1 MTGINDLWALV
12 IATIIFLA
20 IPGPGTIKLFA
31 SMAEKNGGARA
42 GVWST
47 LGLMA
52 GDTVWMVLALSG
64 VAAVAAAYPRAFDV
78 LRYAGALYLAWV
90 GFSLIKNAKQTLGQL
105 PPPGGEGGGE
115 GVVIPHTIRLQ
126 SESSQSAS
134 TQQVPQPRKSERRNP
149 LPNPPPQGEGTR
161 GEKQWFI
168 EAMFVSLSNPKVIGF
183 YVAFFPLFIDQK
195 TFDGVATY
203 LRMIVIVLTICFL
216 YCMWLIAIASV
227 AKKMFVRVPNAPM
240 WLKRIAGT
248 ALIGF
253 SIKFAVQR

>member
-1 MTGINDLWALV
+1 MIGINDLWALV

-64 VAAVAAAYPRAFDV
+64 VAALAAAYPRAFDV

-90 GFSLIKNAKQTLGQL
+90 GFSLIKNAKQTLGGD
-105 PPPGGEGGGE
+105 PSPA
-115 GVVIPHTIRLQ
+115 
-126 SESSQSAS
+126 AS
-134 TQQVPQPRKSERRNP
+134 LRP
-149 LPNPPPQGEGTR
+149 LPEGEEMLSLTRPFDKLRSTLSQGER
-161 GEKQWFI
+161 GNVRGANQWFY
-168 EAMFVSLSNPKVIGF
+168 ESMLVSLSNPKVIGF

-195 TFDGVATY
+195 TFDGIATY
-203 LRMIVIVLTICFL
+203 LRMIATVLVICFL

-227 AKKMFVRVPNAPM
+227 AKRVFVRMPNAPM

>member
-64 VAAVAAAYPRAFDV
+64 VAALAAAYPRAFDV

-90 GFSLIKNAKQTLGQL
+90 GYSLIKNAKQML
-105 PPPGGEGGGE
+105 
-115 GVVIPHTIRLQ
+115 
-126 SESSQSAS
+126 
-134 TQQVPQPRKSERRNP
+134 
-149 LPNPPPQGEGTR
+149 GEGTVNSAAGR
-161 GEKQWFI
+161 GVKQWFY
-168 EAMFVSLSNPKVIGF
+168 ESMLVSLSNPKVIGF

-195 TFDGVATY
+195 TFDGIATY
-203 LRMIVIVLTICFL
+203 LRMIGIVLAICFL

-227 AKKMFVRVPNAPM
+227 AKKVFVRMPNAPM

>member
-31 SMAEKNGGARA
+31 SMAEKNGGSRA

-64 VAAVAAAYPRAFDV
+64 VAALAAAYPRAFDV
-78 LRYAGALYLAWV
+78 LRYAGAAYLAWV
-90 GFSLIKNAKQTLGQL
+90 GFLLIKNAKQTLG
-105 PPPGGEGGGE
+105 
-115 GVVIPHTIRLQ
+115 
-126 SESSQSAS
+126 
-134 TQQVPQPRKSERRNP
+134 
-149 LPNPPPQGEGTR
+149 EGTVNTQVGR
-161 GEKQWFI
+161 GPKQWFY
-168 EAMFVSLSNPKVIGF
+168 ESMLVSLSNPKVIGF
-183 YVAFFPLFIDQK
+183 YVAFFPLFIDTN
-195 TFDGVATY
+195 TFDGFPTYVRMVA
-203 LRMIVIVLTICFL
+203 IVLAIIFV
-216 YCMWLIAIASV
+216 YCLWLIAVAEV
-227 AKKMFVRVPNAPM
+227 AKKVFVRLPNAPM
-240 WLKRIAGT
+240 WLKRVAGT

>member
-64 VAAVAAAYPRAFDV
+64 VAALAAAYPRAFDV

-90 GFSLIKNAKQTLGQL
+90 GFSLIKNAKQTLGDSL
-105 PPPGGEGGGE
+105 TRPSG
-115 GVVIPHTIRLQ
+115 TL
-126 SESSQSAS
+126 S
-134 TQQVPQPRKSERRNP
+134 
-149 LPNPPPQGEGTR
+149 QGER
-161 GEKQWFI
+161 GNVRGAKQWFV
-168 EAMFVSLSNPKVIGF
+168 ESMLVSLSNPKVIGF

-203 LRMIVIVLTICFL
+203 LRMIGIVLAICFL

-227 AKKMFVRVPNAPM
+227 AKRVFVRMPNAPM

-253 SIKFAVQR
+253 SVKFAIQK

>member
-64 VAAVAAAYPRAFDV
+64 VAALAAAYPRAFDV

-90 GFSLIKNAKQTLGQL
+90 GFSLIKNAKQTLGDSL
-105 PPPGGEGGGE
+105 TRPSGTPSP
-115 GVVIPHTIRLQ
+115 TT
-126 SESSQSAS
+126 SSL
-134 TQQVPQPRKSERRNP
+134 P
-149 LPNPPPQGEGTR
+149 LPKGEVRSAR
-161 GEKQWFI
+161 GAKQWFH
-168 EAMFVSLSNPKVIGF
+168 ESMLVSLSNPKVIGF
-183 YVAFFPLFIDQK
+183 YVAFFPLFIDQQ
-195 TFDGVATY
+195 TFDGIATY
-203 LRMIVIVLTICFL
+203 LRMIAIVLTLCFL
-216 YCMWLIAIASV
+216 YCMWLIVIASV
-227 AKKMFVRVPNAPM
+227 AKKVFTKMPNAPM

>member
-64 VAAVAAAYPRAFDV
+64 VAALAAAYPRAFDV

-90 GFSLIKNAKQTLGQL
+90 GYSLIKNAKQTLGDSL
-105 PPPGGEGGGE
+105 TRPSGTPSP
-115 GVVIPHTIRLQ
+115 TT
-126 SESSQSAS
+126 SSL
-134 TQQVPQPRKSERRNP
+134 P
-149 LPNPPPQGEGTR
+149 LPEGAEMPSLTRPFVKLRGTLSQGER
-161 GEKQWFI
+161 GNARGAKQWFY
-168 EAMFVSLSNPKVIGF
+168 ESMLVSLSNPKVIGF

-203 LRMIVIVLTICFL
+203 LRMIAIVLSICFL
-216 YCMWLIAIASV
+216 YCMWLITIASV
-227 AKKMFVRVPNAPM
+227 AKKVFVRMPNAPM

-248 ALIGF
+248 ALIEF

>member
-64 VAAVAAAYPRAFDV
+64 VAALAAAYPRAFDV
-78 LRYAGALYLAWV
+78 LRYAGALYLAWI
-90 GFSLIKNAKQTLGQL
+90 GFSLIRNAKYKLGD
-105 PPPGGEGGGE
+105 PSP
-115 GVVIPHTIRLQ
+115 TT
-126 SESSQSAS
+126 SSL
-134 TQQVPQPRKSERRNP
+134 P
-149 LPNPPPQGEGTR
+149 LPEGEVRRAR
-161 GEKQWFI
+161 GVKNWFV
-168 EAMFVSLSNPKVIGF
+168 ESMFVSLSNPKVIGF
-183 YVAFFPLFIDQK
+183 YVAFFPLFIDTN
-195 TFDGVATY
+195 TFDGIATY
-203 LRMIVIVLTICFL
+203 ARMIGIVLAICFL

-227 AKKMFVRVPNAPM
+227 AKKVFVRVPNAPM

>member
-1 MTGINDLWALV
+1 MNGITDLWALV
-12 IATIIFLA
+12 IATVIFLA

-64 VAAVAAAYPRAFDV
+64 VAALAAAYPRAFDV

-90 GFSLIKNAKQTLGQL
+90 GFSLIKNAKQTLGGD
-105 PPPGGEGGGE
+105 PSPA
-115 GVVIPHTIRLQ
+115 
-126 SESSQSAS
+126 AS
-134 TQQVPQPRKSERRNP
+134 LRP
-149 LPNPPPQGEGTR
+149 LPEGEVEKRR
-161 GEKQWFI
+161 GAKQWFY
-168 EAMFVSLSNPKVIGF
+168 ESMLVSLSNPKVIGF
-183 YVAFFPLFIDQK
+183 YVAFFPLFIDTK
-195 TFDGVATY
+195 TFDGIPTY
-203 LRMIVIVLTICFL
+203 LRMIAIVLTICFL

-227 AKKMFVRVPNAPM
+227 AKKVFVRMPNAPM

-253 SIKFAVQR
+253 SIKFAAQR